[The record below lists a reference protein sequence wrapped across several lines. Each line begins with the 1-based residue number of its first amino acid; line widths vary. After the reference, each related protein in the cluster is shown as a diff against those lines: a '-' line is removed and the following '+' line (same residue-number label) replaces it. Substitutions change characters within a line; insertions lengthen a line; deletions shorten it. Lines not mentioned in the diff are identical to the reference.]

1 MNAEDGR
8 SRNRLTRHSIQPI
21 IVPMALGAVRSG
33 VGLGAAVLEREL
45 RRRWRMKEFSEQL
58 ARLRP
63 PDLISIPPLTGPDEE
78 NRPGVAMYVE
88 EIAAAAAQQV
98 EPTAAAIESGRLA
111 LTLGGDHAI
120 SIGSV
125 AAASAAAERLAV
137 IWVDAHADLNWPEVS
152 PSGHVHGMPLGAS
165 LGRGPSELTGI
176 GSRCPKLRPADTYL
190 FGARDLDP
198 SERDWINEGEIH
210 CTTMAMLDE
219 EGLEVAA
226 CRMIEWIR
234 KSGVDSVH
242 LSFDLDVLDPSVLP
256 GTGTPIWGGLSFRE
270 AARLLRLLRQSDL
283 PIHSLDW
290 VELNPMLDPSGAS
303 LTIANRLLA
312 IALGEEAL

>member
-33 VGLGAAVLEREL
+33 VGLGAAALDREL
-45 RRRWRMKEFSEQL
+45 RRRWRMKEFTEQL

-63 PDLISIPPLTGPDEE
+63 PDLIPIPPLSGPNEE
-78 NRPGVAMYVE
+78 HRPGVAMYLE
-88 EIAAAAAQQV
+88 EIAAAAARQV
-98 EPTAAAIESGRLA
+98 EPTATAIDAGRLA
-111 LTLGGDHAI
+111 LTLGGDHAV

-125 AAASAAAERLAV
+125 AGASAAAERLAV
-137 IWVDAHADLNWPEVS
+137 IWIDAHADLNWPEVS

-165 LGRGPSELTGI
+165 LGRGPSPFTGI
-176 GSRCPKLRPADTYL
+176 GASSPKLRPSDTYL

-198 SERDWINEGEIH
+198 SERDWIAEGEVH
-210 CTTMAMLDE
+210 CTTMTMLDE
-219 EGLEVAA
+219 RGLEAAA
-226 CRMIEWIR
+226 CRMIESIR
-234 KSGVDSVH
+234 QSEVDAVH

-270 AARLLRLLRQSDL
+270 AAHLLRLLRESDL

-303 LTIANRLLA
+303 LTIATRLLA